1 MSMLNSQ
8 SAFTSVER
16 NPILRLLLRETFYK
30 QFCGG
35 ATRADVQKTMKQMH
49 DTGYSGLILEYALEV
64 LKDAKSSGEAKD
76 VEVWRKGMLAS
87 VDMASAG
94 DFVGLK

>member
-1 MSMLNSQ
+1 MLNST
-8 SAFTSVER
+8 SILTSVER

-30 QFCGG
+30 QFCAGSDQ
-35 ATRADVQKTMKQMH
+35 AEIQRCMSQMK
-49 DTGYSGLILEYALEV
+49 DTGFSGIILEYALEV
-64 LKDAKSSGEAKD
+64 LQDAKNADEARD

-87 VDMASAG
+87 VSMVNTG